1 MDPTH
6 YRHGDFSGRSAA
18 VLVVTIVMITIS
30 TLFVF
35 FRILSRA
42 LIVKRLAIDD
52 YLMLLAWVIACGM
65 AGAICFGTAWGL
77 GRHEANVPL
86 AWQPTLRKAN
96 YVFTVLYQ
104 PALLTLKTSILA
116 FYLNFST
123 THRTFRWAC
132 IATMIVVLSG
142 GFALTM
148 VTIFQCDPVSAT
160 FQVITPPN
168 AKCTDIVTLYLSSA
182 PLNLITD
189 FALLF
194 LPMPILTGIRL
205 PRKQKII
212 LIVTFSFGIFVAAVD
227 VVRLAYLQSAA
238 ETRLTEI
245 ASLQNTGNG
254 ITRTQES
261 TDFSWYASF
270 SFLWSVVEVNVG
282 IMCGCVPGLKPLVSR
297 FMPHLLRDPGDPLSK
312 FGSISEPTATAQ
324 MAVAHRVPSVP
335 EDTHDHQDV
344 RRRDFGSQSYPPDE
358 VPMGMMDFL
367 TTPDMT
373 ELPVHLQ
380 RTNTAATNSSRHT
393 RPEAPTFFDFVENDS
408 KKSMVSLT
416 NRESIFPISAV
427 TILFF
432 IWGFEYGLLDVL
444 NAQFQRVAHMTPGQS
459 TGIHSAYYAG
469 YLVGP
474 LTSGRLVLKHWGF
487 KACYSVGL
495 SIFACGTLIY
505 WPAAVLTSFPA
516 FIITNF
522 FVGFGLSNLE
532 IAANPFVALC
542 GPAEYMEIRL
552 NLSQGIQAIGS
563 VVAPLI
569 ANRAFFEKSLDAP
582 SLVNTQWAYLG
593 IALAT
598 IFLAV
603 AYYYVPLPE
612 ATDEELEDAAERMDG
627 ANKGKID
634 NVGIIWIT
642 LGCAVFSLFC
652 YVGGQEVNAT
662 GFNDYIESIDAS
674 ANPSNYM
681 AIAHTAFAIG
691 RFLAA
696 GLGFWIK
703 PRILLLGFYIGLIVV
718 QSLAAA
724 YGGGTGIAMLT
735 LAFFFEGPIFNLIF
749 AQALRGMGRH
759 TKIASVYLTAAISG
773 GAVFSPISSH
783 ITSSDGRARYAL
795 VVAVATF
802 AFGALFALELNLSGT
817 ARRQVEPIRDATSPS
832 SSRPGSPSSTASR
845 ALSFLHVGKRSRSES
860 SNVECKERSSTEPD
874 RPDLPQLAHTHD

>member
-1 MDPTH
+1 MDPIH
-6 YRHGDFSGRSAA
+6 CRHGHFSGRSAA
-18 VLVVTIVMITIS
+18 VLVVTIVMITTS

-52 YLMLLAWVIACGM
+52 YLMLLAWLMACGV

-77 GRHEANVPL
+77 GRHEENVPL
-86 AWQPTLRKAN
+86 DWQPTLRKAN
-96 YVFTVLYQ
+96 YAFTVLYQ
-104 PALLTLKTSILA
+104 PALLTLKASILA
-116 FYLNFST
+116 FYLTFSA

-132 IATMIVVLSG
+132 IATLIVVLSG
-142 GFALTM
+142 GFSLTM
-148 VTIFQCDPVSAT
+148 VTIFQCVPVSAT

-182 PLNLITD
+182 PLNLTTD

-245 ASLQNTGNG
+245 ASLQDTGNG

-297 FMPHLLRDPGDPLSK
+297 FMPHLLRDPGDAS
-312 FGSISEPTATAQ
+312 SN
-324 MAVAHRVPSVP
+324 
-335 EDTHDHQDV
+335 
-344 RRRDFGSQSYPPDE
+344 QSYPPDE

-373 ELPVHLQ
+373 DRSVHLH

-393 RPEAPTFFDFVENDS
+393 RPEAPTFFDFVGNDS

-416 NRESIFPISAV
+416 NRESIFPIGAV

-469 YLVGP
+469 YLFGP
-474 LTSGRLVLKHWGF
+474 LTIGRLVFKYWGF

-532 IAANPFVALC
+532 IAANPFVLLC
-542 GPAEYMEIRL
+542 GPAKYMEIRL

-642 LGCAVFSLFC
+642 LGFAVFSLFC

-662 GFNDYIESIDAS
+662 NFTDYIGSIY
-674 ANPSNYM
+674 ANSDPSNYM
-681 AIAHTAFAIG
+681 AVAHTAFALG

-696 GLGFWIK
+696 GLGFWVK
-703 PRILLLGFYIGLIVV
+703 PRILLLGFYVGLITM

-724 YGGGTGIAMLT
+724 YGGGTGIVMLT

-773 GAVFSPISSH
+773 GALFSPISSH
-783 ITSSDGRARYAL
+783 IASSDGRARYAS

-817 ARRQVEPIRDATSPS
+817 ARRQVDPIRDAPSPS
-832 SSRPGSPSSTASR
+832 STRPSSTSSTASR
-845 ALSFLHVGKRSRSES
+845 ALSFLHFGKRSRRES

-874 RPDLPQLAHTHD
+874 LPDSPQLAHTHD